1 MLASIIFEIEN
12 MRGGHVKKPQ
22 SLYFW
27 RFGEISFLSDSFEM
41 DFPQNS
47 LLQKWKKVVIMSAA
61 SD

>member
-1 MLASIIFEIEN
+1 MSRLHA
-12 MRGGHVKKPQ
+12 KKPQ